1 MSRIG
6 KKPIL
11 IPDKVK
17 LSACRKPDHGSGREG
32 EINPLP
38 ASVR

>member
-17 LSACRKPDHGSGREG
+17 LSLAGRPDHGSGREG

-38 ASVR
+38 SSIR